1 MTIYFIQVLLLWVAG
16 FFRKTTPDKTFRK
29 VYLVFA
35 GICLVLVAGL
45 RQYTVGTD
53 LDHHYA
59 REYTML
65 ADTSWKQIPKLNITY
80 EVGYRYYCK
89 ILSIF
94 SSNVQYFIFVT
105 SLITIGIFLWFVY
118 ENSVD
123 IVMST
128 LLFVLYCINY
138 MYYNVIRQAVAVSIV
153 LIGYHFLK
161 KRDLG
166 IIRYAAFAAFIVLAS
181 TFHSSA
187 ILCLLIIVFNI
198 ASRYPVRLLP
208 SLLITLIV
216 FMFYG
221 ELFTFLNGNV
231 FAGTSNYDRYT
242 SSGSIAAEGQGYFS
256 RQPLGD
262 VCLCAGALLLAYFLM
277 VRKNRGGE
285 VISAQHDSLAYRIQ
299 DERLIIYSSLICF
312 ICRLLVFRMNILYRV
327 SYYFVPFVLLLYP
340 LAISRLEKNTR
351 IVVSTVI
358 YIIFFIYFAWM
369 TVAYAGNLYGT
380 VPYKFYWEL

>member
-242 SSGSIAAEGQGYFS
+242 SSEIGRAH
-256 RQPLGD
+256 
-262 VCLCAGALLLAYFLM
+262 V
-277 VRKNRGGE
+277 
-285 VISAQHDSLAYRIQ
+285 
-299 DERLIIYSSLICF
+299 
-312 ICRLLVFRMNILYRV
+312 
-327 SYYFVPFVLLLYP
+327 
-340 LAISRLEKNTR
+340 
-351 IVVSTVI
+351 
-358 YIIFFIYFAWM
+358 
-369 TVAYAGNLYGT
+369 
-380 VPYKFYWEL
+380 